1 MRRMLHRLAVPAAV
15 GLCLLLAGCR
25 GRYTKLPETEAT
37 LEGTVTRGSDKVP
50 SALVIVQGTEGSAT
64 GYTDDDG
71 HYKID
76 NVPLGEVHIA
86 VNTDAGKGAM
96 KSRQM
101 ARSQGKQKGPLPKMV
116 DVPPKYA
123 DPTSSGITTT
133 IEKGENTFA
142 VQIPN

>member
-1 MRRMLHRLAVPAAV
+1 MRRMFHRLAVV
-15 GLCLLLAGCR
+15 GVSLLLAGCH

-50 SALVIVQGTEGSAT
+50 SALVIVQGADGSAT

-71 HYKID
+71 HYKIE
-76 NVPLGEVHIA
+76 NVPLGEVRIA

-101 ARSQGKQKGPLPKMV
+101 AQSQGKQKGPLPKMV
-116 DVPPKYA
+116 DVPAKYA
-123 DPTSSGITTT
+123 NPNSSGITTT